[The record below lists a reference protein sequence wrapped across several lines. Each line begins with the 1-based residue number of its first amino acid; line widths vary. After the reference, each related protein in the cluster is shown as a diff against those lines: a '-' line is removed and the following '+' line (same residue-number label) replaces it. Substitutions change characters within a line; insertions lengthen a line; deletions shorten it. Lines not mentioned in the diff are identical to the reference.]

1 MCYMAR
7 DQRAEVDVGVREL
20 RQNLSVYLARLATG
34 TVFRVTDR
42 GHAVA
47 LLVPLPPHATA
58 VERLVATG
66 RAEPARRDLL
76 TLGRPTARPKASVA
90 DALREIRDDR
100 L

>member
-7 DQRAEVDVGVREL
+7 ARSAEVDVGVREL

-42 GHAVA
+42 GQAVA
-47 LLVPLPPHATA
+47 MLVPLPPHATA
-58 VERLVATG
+58 IERLVATG
-66 RAEPARRDLL
+66 RAEPATRDLL
-76 TLGRPTARPKASVA
+76 TLGKPTARTKTSVTN
-90 DALREIRDDR
+90 ALRQVRADR